1 MTTDLVVVDL
11 RSRQARRNLVP
22 YAVVRT
28 RSKGNER
35 RNKYLEEITTAV
47 PVVGDRLVRNRFPW
61 FFQVHVHSEEVSPSR
76 SGDRK
81 VKSYHTGARWFAV
94 MAARCRKSFV
104 WSSFLGS
111 QHRRQNGG
119 QMLAQKGPQKSRRIW
134 RRLRTVQITFYHC
147 FVQLYDH
154 REAVERCI
162 VLDDGPGPIQRVSID
177 ASRKEMGT
185 ARVVDNKL
193 PVGPWP
199 ERWTQCHRYR
209 RREGV
214 MSLKLCSCHQCESRK
229 HG

>member
-134 RRLRTVQITFYHC
+134 RRLRTVQITFTIVSYSC
-147 FVQLYDH
+147 TTI
-154 REAVERCI
+154 ERRLN
-162 VLDDGPGPIQRVSID
+162 VALS
-177 ASRKEMGT
+177 SMT
-185 ARVVDNKL
+185 ARGQFNVSVLMHPGK
-193 PVGPWP
+193 
-199 ERWTQCHRYR
+199 RWVQPA
-209 RREGV
+209 
-214 MSLKLCSCHQCESRK
+214 
-229 HG
+229 